1 MDSSEIGKQQSE
13 VNDANWRI
21 NNMNEFSHLDSKG
34 DVKMVDVTD
43 KTATE
48 RMAKAEGKIHLQ
60 QATIA
65 LIQDDSIPK
74 GNVLTTAKIAGIQS
88 AKKTAEIIPMCHQLN
103 LSFVD
108 MEFELGR
115 ELVIIRSIVKTREA
129 TGVEMEALTA
139 VSTAA
144 LTMYDMC
151 KAVDKTMTI
160 GAIKLVEKIGGKSDH
175 AVEYRPSVGII
186 TMSDSISADKSED
199 KSGPILVK
207 GFADSGCK
215 ADHQKVLPDGTEEL
229 IPMIESWIKDGVE
242 LIITTGGTGLGPRD
256 LTIQLV
262 ENKFDS
268 KLPGIEQALHAYGRG
283 KVKTAMLSR
292 LTAGV
297 INGAIVICLP
307 GSTGAVKDALKVLI
321 PTIFHSFH
329 MMKGEKH

>member
-1 MDSSEIGKQQSE
+1 
-13 VNDANWRI
+13 
-21 NNMNEFSHLDSKG
+21 MNEFSHLDSKG

-65 LIQDDSIPK
+65 LIQDNSIPK

-207 GFADSGCK
+207 GFAGSGCK
-215 ADHQKVLPDGTEEL
+215 ADHQKVLPDGSEEL
-229 IPMIESWIKDGVE
+229 IPTIESWIKDGVE

-256 LTIQLV
+256 LTLQLV

-292 LTAGV
+292 LTAGA

>member
-1 MDSSEIGKQQSE
+1 
-13 VNDANWRI
+13 
-21 NNMNEFSHLDSKG
+21 MNEFSHLDSKG

-65 LIQDDSIPK
+65 LIQDNSIPK

-215 ADHQKVLPDGTEEL
+215 ADHQKVLPDGSEEL
-229 IPMIESWIKDGVE
+229 IPTIESWIKDGVE

-256 LTIQLV
+256 LTLQFV

>member
-1 MDSSEIGKQQSE
+1 
-13 VNDANWRI
+13 
-21 NNMNEFSHLDSKG
+21 MNEFNHLDSKG

-43 KTATE
+43 KTATV
-48 RMAKAEGKIHLQ
+48 RMAKAEGEIHLQ
-60 QATIA
+60 KATIA
-65 LIQDDSIPK
+65 LIQDNSIPK

-129 TGVEMEALTA
+129 TGIEMEALTA

-186 TMSDSISADKSED
+186 TMSDSISANKSED

-215 ADHQKVLPDGTEEL
+215 ADHQKVLPDGSEEL
-229 IPMIESWIKDGVE
+229 IPTIESWIKDGVE

-256 LTIQLV
+256 LTLQLV

-268 KLPGIEQALHAYGRG
+268 KLSGIEQALHAYGRG

>member
-1 MDSSEIGKQQSE
+1 
-13 VNDANWRI
+13 
-21 NNMNEFSHLDSKG
+21 MNEFSHLDSKG

-48 RMAKAEGKIHLQ
+48 RMAKAEGEIHLQ

-65 LIQDDSIPK
+65 LIQDNSIPK

-175 AVEYRPSVGII
+175 AVEYRPSVGIV

-207 GFADSGCK
+207 GFANSGCK
-215 ADHQKVLPDGTEEL
+215 ADHQKVLPDGSEEL
-229 IPMIESWIKDGVE
+229 IPTIESWIKDGVE

-256 LTIQLV
+256 LTLQLV